1 MMENWQ
7 QEIEEDIKNLTK
19 TTHKNSLSVQEM
31 NAILLSFMEL
41 SKEQISQKFL
51 QIDET
56 INDHES
62 RIIANTKA
70 LYQGATII
78 STMIV
83 LLNVIKGLI

>member
-1 MMENWQ
+1 MENWQ

-19 TTHKNSLSVQEM
+19 TTHKNSLSIQEM

-41 SKEQISQKFL
+41 SKEQTSQKFL

-56 INDHES
+56 ISDHES
-62 RIIANTKA
+62 RIIANTKS

>member
-1 MMENWQ
+1 MENWQ
-7 QEIEEDIKNLTK
+7 QEIKEDIKNLIK
-19 TTHKNSLSVQEM
+19 ATHENLLSIQEM
-31 NAILLSFMEL
+31 NTILRSFMEL

-56 INDHES
+56 INNHEN

-78 STMIV
+78 PTMII